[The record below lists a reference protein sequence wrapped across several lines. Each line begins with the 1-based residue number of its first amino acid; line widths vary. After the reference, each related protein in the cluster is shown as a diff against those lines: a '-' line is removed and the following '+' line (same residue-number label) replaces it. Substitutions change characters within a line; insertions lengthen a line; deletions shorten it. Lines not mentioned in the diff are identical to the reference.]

1 MPRQATLASIPTWYN
16 PSLAPPYPAYGQVI
30 YDVPGTYYWT
40 CPAGVVDVSVVCIG
54 GGGSGGTGRTTY
66 NSTTGKYTPVD
77 NCSGGGG
84 GGLGYRTM
92 RQGGTGYNSPLVPGN
107 TYTVV
112 VGKGGYSS
120 VSQWAPS
127 SGGISYFK
135 DLTTCSGWGGAA
147 GSSSTTAGQTLNGG
161 TGGTYYGDGGG
172 AGGAGGFI
180 QNSNNL
186 GQCAGGGGAGGYGST
201 GGKGGAYYVIGST
214 VQVNQ
219 SLGYAHGQNATKA
232 GAGGAEKW
240 PRSADYSTYLPGKGG
255 DGGGSSLFGN
265 NFGLTTTYG
274 GDYYGGSITKGDDGD
289 SYLSSDDFSHRTF
302 IGKNTVD
309 GVYYAGYMSQTYGSG
324 GAGDSYLTAEGYTG
338 DNVRR
343 GCNGA
348 VRIMWAG
355 LSNVRYY
362 PGTRIP
368 DETTQPTI

>member
-16 PSLAPPYPAYGQVI
+16 PNLAPPYPAYGQVI
-30 YDVPGTYYWT
+30 YDVPGTYSWT
-40 CPAGVVDVSVVCIG
+40 CPAGVVEVSVVCIG
-54 GGGSGGTGRTTY
+54 GGGSGGAGRTTY
-66 NSTTGKYTPVD
+66 TVPRYYPVD

-84 GGLGYRTM
+84 GGLGYRRF
-92 RQGGTGYNSPLVPGN
+92 RQGGSSYNQPLVPGN

-112 VGKGGYSS
+112 VGKGGYSTT
-120 VSQWAPS
+120 SQWAPS

-147 GSSSTTAGQTLNGG
+147 GASSTTAGQTLNGG

-172 AGGAGGFI
+172 NGADGGFI
-180 QNSNNL
+180 QNASSL
-186 GQCAGGGGAGGYGST
+186 GKLAGGGGAGGYGYT

-214 VQVNQ
+214 IQVNQ

-232 GAGGAEKW
+232 GAGGAMVD
-240 PRSADYSTYLPGKGG
+240 PDIGPPSYYYSPGNAGH
-255 DGGGSSLFGN
+255 GGGSSLFGN
-265 NFGLTTTYG
+265 SFGLTTTYG
-274 GDYYGGSITKGDDGD
+274 GDYYGGGNYWGDDGD
-289 SYLSSDDFSHRTF
+289 SYISSDDISHRTT

-309 GVYYAGYMSQTYGSG
+309 GVYYAGWMSQTYGSG
-324 GAGDSYLTAEGYTG
+324 SGGDSYLTTQGNTG
-338 DNVRR
+338 NDVRR
-343 GCNGA
+343 GSRGA